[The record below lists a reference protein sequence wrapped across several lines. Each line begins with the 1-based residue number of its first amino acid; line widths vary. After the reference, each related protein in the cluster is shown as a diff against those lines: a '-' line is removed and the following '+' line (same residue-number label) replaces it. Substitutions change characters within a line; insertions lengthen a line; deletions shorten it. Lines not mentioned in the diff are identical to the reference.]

1 MPGQPDFR
9 QSLLIKELKRRITT
23 ETDGALLDVLL
34 AVLVLLPL
42 DLGELVREGV
52 PLDAAL
58 GGAAVVVAD
67 GAALLDDAQ
76 VVVVA
81 SGPSR
86 LKEERVHDAALE
98 KDRREINVRPLGL
111 LKFQPHFVGRQQF
124 CWKMSRFV

>member
-86 LKEERVHDAALE
+86 LKEERVHDATLE
-98 KDRREINVRPLGL
+98 KDKREINVRRPLGL

-124 CWKMSRFV
+124 CC

>member
-67 GAALLDDAQ
+67 GAALLDDAE

-98 KDRREINVRPLGL
+98 KDKR
-111 LKFQPHFVGRQQF
+111 
-124 CWKMSRFV
+124 